1 MFCIIAAIV
10 LSILGIFSA
19 SNRVLAKEALD
30 CVFHRV
36 TFRPCTTGFD
46 QKMKARI
53 LGSVINRSEKAA
65 RFISQYFEL
74 LAWIFFALLLT
85 SGIFAIRGFYLFYTT
100 GSCNGLNSTAL
111 CVFDPTG
118 KNNETSVIDE
128 GCRVDQAGRNT
139 TELTLE
145 DVDLSGFPVFNPESP
160 DKIVFIGCYA
170 CDYTRKAY
178 PLVKKLAEDTGAS
191 FTFLEY
197 PVKEKSDLD
206 ARFAYCLNQQD
217 PGAIWDFSDRLFA
230 AEKTDLESE
239 QFLSEAVTA
248 VGSDITAVKACVSDP
263 ATETGFQNQLKQV
276 LFTNFR
282 GTPTVFINGE
292 ALVGPKPYRVYAIML
307 DGFFYWW
314 K

>member
-1 MFCIIAAIV
+1 MFCVIAAII
-10 LSILGIFSA
+10 LSILGVFSA

-30 CVFHRV
+30 CVFRRV
-36 TFRPCTTGFD
+36 TLRPCNTGFD
-46 QKMKARI
+46 EKMKARI
-53 LGSVINRSEKAA
+53 LGSVINRSEKVA
-65 RFISQYFEL
+65 RFLNQYFEVLAWTFFVLL
-74 LAWIFFALLLT
+74 LA
-85 SGIFAIRGFYLFYTT
+85 SGIFTIRGFYLFYTT

-128 GCRVDQAGRNT
+128 GCRVDQAGRS
-139 TELTLE
+139 TELTLK
-145 DVDLSGFPVFNPESP
+145 DVNLNGFPVLNPDSP

-178 PLVKKLAEDTGAS
+178 PLVKRLVEDTGAS

-206 ARFAYCLNQQD
+206 ARFAYCVYQQD
-217 PGAIWDFSDRLFA
+217 PTVFWEYSDQLFA
-230 AEKTDLESE
+230 AEKGDLDSES
-239 QFLSEAVTA
+239 FLSETVLA
-248 VGSDITAVKACVSDP
+248 VGLDEVIIKACVNDP
-263 ATETGFQNQLKQV
+263 ATETGFQSQQQQV
-276 LFTNFR
+276 LYTNFR

-292 ALVGPKPYRVYAIML
+292 VLVGPKPYRVYAILL
-307 DGFFYWW
+307 DGFFYWL

>member
-1 MFCIIAAIV
+1 MFCIIALIV

-19 SNRVLAKEALD
+19 SNRALAKEALD
-30 CVFHRV
+30 CVLRRV
-36 TFRPCTTGFD
+36 TLRPCNTGFD
-46 QKMKARI
+46 EKMKARI

-65 RFISQYFEL
+65 RFLSRYFEL
-74 LAWIFFALLLT
+74 LAWSFFVLLLA

-128 GCRVDQAGRNT
+128 GCRVDQAGRGT
-139 TELTLE
+139 KLTLK
-145 DVDLSGFPVFNPESP
+145 DVDLSVFPVMYPDSQ
-160 DKIVFIGCYA
+160 DKIVFIGCFA

-178 PLVKKLAEDTGAS
+178 PLVRELADKHQIS

-206 ARFAYCLNQQD
+206 ARFAYCAFQQN
-217 PGAIWDFSDRLFA
+217 PMKYWDYVDALFA
-230 AEKTDLESE
+230 ADKIDLDSD
-239 QFLSEAVTA
+239 QFLATSAESAGLDGGQISSCA
-248 VGSDITAVKACVSDP
+248 NNP
-263 ATETGFQNQLKQV
+263 ATESGVKAQLQQI
-276 LFTNFR
+276 LYTNFR

-292 ALVGPKPYRVYAIML
+292 AMVGPKPYRVYAIML
-307 DGFFYWW
+307 DGFFYWL